1 MTRVMYDSVTVG
13 AIPRRPGAVLL
24 YIDGRY
30 RNWQQRWRFRAN
42 KLSITVLGNR
52 KAAAA
57 DCEPGNIDATGTAL
71 WARDKI
77 RADPH
82 EKPVCYGSRD
92 LVISGGRRYG
102 IPAILQ
108 ELKVLGVRR
117 DQVRILSAHYG
128 MGPHICGPKTCG
140 ASFQAD
146 GTQWTDQALGRNLD
160 ESLLADDFFPTKP
173 KRKIIPKPK
182 PIHKKAAGT
191 GLAAGLATGILALVH
206 GLGVHL
212 TPAESGAID
221 AVAAMLG
228 AYIAPAGYIA
238 KKKS

>member
-30 RNWQQRWRFRAN
+30 RNWGQRWRFRAN
-42 KLSITVLGNR
+42 KLSITVLGDR

-57 DCEPGNIDATGTAL
+57 DCEPGNIDATETAL

-77 RADPH
+77 RTDPH
-82 EKPVCYGSRD
+82 SRPVCYGSRD
-92 LVISGGRRYG
+92 LVVSGGRRYG

-160 ESLLADDFFPTKP
+160 ESLLADDFFPSKP
-173 KRKIIPKPK
+173 KRKIIPRPK
-182 PIHKKAAGT
+182 PVHKKVAGAGAAGAIGV
-191 GLAAGLATGILALVH
+191 GLIALAHAFGL
-206 GLGVHL
+206 HL
-212 TPAESGAID
+212 TPAESSAID
-221 AVAAMLG
+221 AFAALLGGYVA
-228 AYIAPAGYIA
+228 PPGYVQ
-238 KKKS
+238 KT